1 MGNFIIK
8 GRITGWEYEQ
18 KKKDPQNWEL
28 ERFYLVPDQHFT
40 VTYAD
45 KKFAVLITPTGG
57 TAAKQIRF
65 KEKLII
71 ESPLP
76 GQLDKTGIVTLEFSK
91 SATKNPCVIKSDDDP
106 TANIESQ
113 LTKIVCGE

>member
-8 GRITGWEYEQ
+8 GRITGWECETEG
-18 KKKDPQNWEL
+18 DPRNWNL
-28 ERFYLVPDQHFT
+28 KRFYLVPDQHFT

-45 KKFAVLITPTGG
+45 KKFAVLIDPTGG

-76 GQLDKTGIVTLEFSK
+76 DQLNKTDIVTLEFSGSAAMSK
-91 SATKNPCVIKSDDDP
+91 VQSDDNSATNLKLPLI
-106 TANIESQ
+106 
-113 LTKIVCGE
+113 KIVFGE

>member
-1 MGNFIIK
+1 MCKFTIK
-8 GRITGWEYEQ
+8 GKITGWRYEIEGAP
-18 KKKDPQNWEL
+18 KNWIL
-28 ERFYLVPDQHFT
+28 KRFYLVPDQHFT

-45 KKFAVLITPTGG
+45 KKYAIFIDSDNGNN
-57 TAAKQIRF
+57 AKQICF